1 MLDKKNIRRRFIAE
15 LITKNL
21 FLFLVF
27 YLFYLPLSVSRLADM
42 PEEIVESMISLMGFL
57 MAGAI
62 IGAFELS
69 YSRTNLRDFWQRSIA
84 HFTKYSLY
92 LSIMLMMNIALIAIS
107 VVVPNLTGIL
117 VLASSPIMLSL
128 LLYDFWDAMRAVEE
142 QFHNEKAVRA

>member
-1 MLDKKNIRRRFIAE
+1 MLAKKNIRRRFIAE
-15 LITKNL
+15 LIIKNL
-21 FLFLVF
+21 FMFLVF
-27 YLFYLPLSVSRLADM
+27 YIFYLPLSVSKLADM
-42 PEEIVESMISLMGFL
+42 PEKIVESMISLMGFL

-84 HFTKYSLY
+84 HLTKYSLY
-92 LSIMLMMNIALIAIS
+92 LSIMLMMNIALIAIN

-117 VLASSPIMLSL
+117 VLASSPVMLSL

-142 QFHNEKAVRA
+142 QFREEK

>member
-1 MLDKKNIRRRFIAE
+1 MVEKKNMRRRFIAE
-15 LITKNL
+15 LIIKNA
-21 FLFLVF
+21 FIFGVF
-27 YLFYLPLSVSRLADM
+27 YAFYLPVSMSRLADM
-42 PEEIVESMISLMGFL
+42 PEKIVESMISLMGFL

-69 YSRTNLRDFWQRSIA
+69 YSRTNLRDIWQRSIA

-92 LSIMLMMNIALIAIS
+92 LSIMLMMNIALIAIN

-128 LLYDFWDAMRAVEE
+128 ILYDFWDAMRAMEE
-142 QFHNEKAVRA
+142 QFVKA